1 MIDFLKEIEAILD
14 EDPLGLLDIKPK
26 ASSVMSADARL
37 VESFKEI
44 NAYMEERGHEPTAS
58 RDIKERRLYSRLKG
72 LRESPEKAA
81 ALAEHDVFSLLD
93 NVVIPKPKEINT
105 IDDVLEDDVLGLLNN
120 DLPGEGDPNDIFQ
133 LRNVPKTLDM
143 PDHIAKRKPCKEF
156 EQFEPLFKACHAG
169 LVSGEKI
176 TKKFE
181 SELQISVGE
190 MFILQGMLVYVANIG
205 EKEKKNFGN
214 VNARLYCVFE
224 NGTESHMLL
233 RSLAAAFWKDEHSR
247 QVIDAKQDKQDKLAL
262 ETEQVSENDEPTGY
276 IYVLRSLSED
286 PKIQKIDDLYKIGF
300 SSQPTEQRIQ
310 NAEQEPTYL
319 MAGVAV
325 VFEFQTYNLNPQKL
339 ELLLHTFFA
348 ESCLNIDVFDND
360 GKRYTPREWFV
371 APLHVINVALELL
384 INGQIV
390 GYRYDSRLQE
400 IIPKQD

>member
-1 MIDFLKEIEAILD
+1 MTDFLKELDAILD
-14 EDPLGLLDIKPK
+14 DDPLGLLDLKPK

-37 VESFKEI
+37 VESFNEI
-44 NAYMEERGHEPTAS
+44 SAYVEERGHEPTAS

-81 ALAEHDVFSLLD
+81 ALAEHDTFSLLD
-93 NVVIPKPKEINT
+93 NVVIPEPKEINT
-105 IDDVLEDDVLGLLNN
+105 IDDVLDDDVLGLLNN

-143 PDHIAKRKPCKEF
+143 PDQIAKRKPCKEF
-156 EQFEPLFKACHAG
+156 EKFEPLFKACHAG

-190 MFILQGMLVYVANIG
+190 MFIMQGMLVYVANIG

-214 VNARLYCVFE
+214 VNARLYCIFE
-224 NGTESHMLL
+224 NGTESNMLL

-247 QVIDAKQDKQDKLAL
+247 LVIDAKQDKLDLESDK
-262 ETEQVSENDEPTGY
+262 VSEGDEPTGY
-276 IYVLRSLSED
+276 IYVLRSLSTD
-286 PKIQKIDDLYKIGF
+286 PKIQEIDDLYKIGF
-300 SSQPTEQRIQ
+300 SSQPTKQRIQ

-319 MAGVAV
+319 MASVNV
-325 VFEFQTYNLNPQKL
+325 ISEFQTFSLKPQKL

-371 APLHVINVALELL
+371 VPLHVIEIALKLL
-384 INGQIV
+384 ING
-390 GYRYDSRLQE
+390 E
-400 IIPKQD
+400 IINYRHDREKQKIVPKSS

>member
-1 MIDFLKEIEAILD
+1 MTDFIKELEAILD
-14 EDPLGLLDIKPK
+14 GDPLGLLDIKQK

-44 NAYMEERGHEPTAS
+44 NAYMEERGREPTAS

-72 LRESPEKAA
+72 LRESPDKAD
-81 ALAEHDVFSLLD
+81 ALAEHDTFKLLAD
-93 NVVIPKPKEINT
+93 VTAPAPKEINS
-105 IDDVLEDDVLGLLNN
+105 IDDVLEDDVLGLLDN
-120 DLPGEGDPNDIFQ
+120 DLPGEGDPNEIFQ

-143 PDHIAKRKPCKEF
+143 PDHIAKRKPCDEF
-156 EQFEPLFKACHAG
+156 EQFESLFKTYHAG

-176 TKKFE
+176 TIKFE
-181 SELQISVGE
+181 SELQIAVGE

-224 NGTESHMLL
+224 NGTESNMLL

-247 QVIDAKQDKQDKLAL
+247 QVVDAKQAEL
-262 ETEQVSENDEPTGY
+262 EIEPEQVSGEDEATGY
-276 IYVLRSLSED
+276 IYVLRSLSAD
-286 PKIQKIDDLYKIGF
+286 PKIQEIDDLYKIGF

-319 MAGVAV
+319 MAGVEV
-325 VFEFQTYNLNPQKL
+325 VSEFQTFNLNPQKL

-360 GKRYTPREWFV
+360 GKRHTPREWFV

-384 INGQIV
+384 INGEIV
-390 GYRYDSRLQE
+390 NYRYDSQLQE
-400 IIPKQD
+400 IVPNPS